1 MPFTVYIPSVE
12 CFDDEKQE
20 FFNSRSYV
28 FEIEHSLYSLR
39 KWEAEH
45 KKPFLTSEMDRQ
57 AFVDYVRCMTT
68 TPKVPDEAYLSLTPI
83 NFAEIQA
90 YMEDPMT
97 ATTVKNKNNKG
108 GRKIVTA
115 ELIYHWM
122 IEMDIPFECQYWH
135 LNQLMML
142 ITVRMEK
149 SGGQKK
155 MSKKDILSC
164 NASLN
169 AARKAKLGTR
179 G

>member
-1 MPFTVYIPSVE
+1 MPFTVYIHPEE
-12 CFDDEKQE
+12 CFDDDKQE
-20 FFNSRSYV
+20 FFYTPCYK
-28 FEIEHSLYSLR
+28 FEIEHSLHSLW
-39 KWEAEH
+39 KWEAKH
-45 KKPFLTSEMDRQ
+45 KKPFLTTTMDNQ
-57 AFVDYVRCMTT
+57 MFIDYVRCMTL
-68 TPKVPDEAYLSLTPI
+68 TPKVPEEAYLSLKPD
-83 NFAEIQA
+83 NLAEIQA
-90 YMEDPMT
+90 YMEEPMT
-97 ATTVKNKNNKG
+97 ATTVKNKNNKPS
-108 GRKIVTA
+108 RKIVTA

-135 LNQLMML
+135 LNRLMML

-155 MSKKDILSC
+155 MSKKDILSS